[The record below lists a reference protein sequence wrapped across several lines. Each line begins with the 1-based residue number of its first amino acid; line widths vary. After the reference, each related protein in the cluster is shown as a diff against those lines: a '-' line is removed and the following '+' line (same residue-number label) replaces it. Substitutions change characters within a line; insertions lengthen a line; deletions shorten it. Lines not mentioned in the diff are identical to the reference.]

1 MHSVIQ
7 VWTFLHLVNAWGLSS
22 CTTGVYFAL
31 QKAFFSVYMLPLKCD
46 HVHPLLQLQTLH
58 WLPVQARTNYKLSTM
73 FANSLTHHLLFCDIL
88 CVYTPSGQLHSS
100 ADTWILCI
108 PHANTK
114 TLGQPSFLYCT
125 PKQWNF
131 LPSDIHQIQSAHAF
145 KTAVKTSFYKK

>member
-1 MHSVIQ
+1 MSCESCLRPLIKMHSVIQ
-7 VWTFLHLVNAWGLSS
+7 VWTFLHLVNAWGWSS

-31 QKAFFSVYMLPLKCD
+31 QTAFFSVYMLPLKCD

-88 CVYTPSGQLHSS
+88 SVYTPSGQLHSS

-114 TLGQPSFLYCT
+114 NPRSAFFPLLYSKAMEFS
-125 PKQWNF
+125 P
-131 LPSDIHQIQSAHAF
+131 I
-145 KTAVKTSFYKK
+145 